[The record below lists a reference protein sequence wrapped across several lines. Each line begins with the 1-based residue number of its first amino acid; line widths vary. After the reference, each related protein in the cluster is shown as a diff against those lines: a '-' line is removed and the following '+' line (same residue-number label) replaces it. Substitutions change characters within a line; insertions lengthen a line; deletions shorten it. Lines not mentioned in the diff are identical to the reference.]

1 MCFKDDKGFNYLKF
15 LAAVQPVEK
24 LEDKYSQRIAKLLSA
39 KDSLK
44 VGRNFEF
51 CFKKVIL

>member
-39 KDSLK
+39 KNSLK
-44 VGRNFEF
+44 VRRYYSSML
-51 CFKKVIL
+51 KIIS